1 MTDKKAFGSFIKTK
15 RLEKQYSQKDLA
27 DILFVS
33 ESAVSKWERG
43 VSYPDITLVSEI
55 CRALEISEHELLTA
69 STDTNA
75 RTMKQEARKFR
86 VIRGAWFWIPTISY
100 LTALF
105 ICLICNLAV
114 SHTLSW
120 FFIVFAALL
129 CAYAFVPTFA
139 SFFPSKK
146 FLVFTVTSFCSI
158 CLLLLTCG
166 AYSKT
171 LFWVPTAWIGLLIGY
186 VLLFLP
192 LLLSKTKIKAGRWL
206 LSFALAFVLTVLLL
220 ISIHVWRPLMLGPAL
235 GVTGYGFLPVIFC
248 CGICMFHFDPFI
260 KAGVCTCLCAAAYYV
275 CPAVVNRLFDLKETY
290 YQFDFHDWEQCANA
304 NIQLILLLSFLLAG
318 AVLLATGL
326 FRMRRRRR

>member
-120 FFIVFAALL
+120 FFVVFAALL
-129 CAYAFVPTFA
+129 CAYTFIPTFT
-139 SFFPSKK
+139 SFFHSKK

-192 LLLSKTKIKAGRWL
+192 LLLSKTKIKADGQESKRL
-206 LSFALAFVLTVLLL
+206 LSLCLGSL
-220 ISIHVWRPLMLGPAL
+220 SIV
-235 GVTGYGFLPVIFC
+235 GV
-248 CGICMFHFDPFI
+248 
-260 KAGVCTCLCAAAYYV
+260 K
-275 CPAVVNRLFDLKETY
+275 
-290 YQFDFHDWEQCANA
+290 
-304 NIQLILLLSFLLAG
+304 ILEKSFS
-318 AVLLATGL
+318 
-326 FRMRRRRR
+326 